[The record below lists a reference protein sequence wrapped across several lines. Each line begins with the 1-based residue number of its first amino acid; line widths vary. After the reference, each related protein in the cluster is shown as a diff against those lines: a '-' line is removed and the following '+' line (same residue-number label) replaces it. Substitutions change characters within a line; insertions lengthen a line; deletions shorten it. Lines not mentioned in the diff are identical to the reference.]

1 MFQFKLQY
9 RLKKIPKTSANSRA
23 KGVIPKGGKGKKA
36 RTPTPEDQFATI
48 TSGTTLFFKILY
60 WYGDPAVCPYSNM
73 HNAYI
78 RAKVKEVDHNE
89 MWVVVAYPILD
100 TDSERIPFDVLADS
114 AKLELPFGAR
124 EITQEEYDTHK
135 EPNARAI
142 PENMAPLRGASSS
155 SSSKS
160 KKSKT
165 QDTRKQPAKT
175 TFTISELDT
184 PTDSLTAHW
193 EAIADAPWDLGKFE
207 VTTCK
212 SIPTRYR
219 PGFRTSLK
227 RQAPRWLGNCTFYC
241 RPCC

>member
-1 MFQFKLQY
+1 MPVQQHAQRK
-9 RLKKIPKTSANSRA
+9 
-23 KGVIPKGGKGKKA
+23 
-36 RTPTPEDQFATI
+36 D
-48 TSGTTLFFKILY
+48 
-60 WYGDPAVCPYSNM
+60 
-73 HNAYI
+73 I
-78 RAKVKEVDHNE
+78 RAEVKEVDHNE

-124 EITQEEYDTHK
+124 EITQEEYNTHK

-142 PENMAPLRGASSS
+142 PENMAPLRGASLS

-184 PTDSLTAHW
+184 PTDPLTAHW

-219 PGFRTSLK
+219 PGFKLERHNRQFWTSLK
-227 RQAPRWLGNCTFYC
+227 RRVTRWLGNCTFYC